1 MTRKIPLIAHDL
13 KRLYTGFLLAAVL
26 LFAVCTYDYDLGY
39 VSLEVYENGAPRLYW
54 HQERRNQP
62 NGGVQS
68 VVFSGVDL
76 RQGEWIHLAVTFDPE
91 KDTVSCYING
101 VLVSTV
107 EDCEF

>member
-1 MTRKIPLIAHDL
+1 MDAG
-13 KRLYTGFLLAAVL
+13 Y
-26 LFAVCTYDYDLGY
+26 YDYDLGY

>member
-1 MTRKIPLIAHDL
+1 MRT
-13 KRLYTGFLLAAVL
+13 
-26 LFAVCTYDYDLGY
+26 
-39 VSLEVYENGAPRLYW
+39 GAPRLYW

-107 EDCEF
+107 EDCEFEPVVPAQALKIGGDYRGHRRTGVRRGIQRPVFQG